1 MNESLSNESDE
12 TEQDSA
18 SAEDPGA
25 KQFDASL
32 RTTFRSHRRRISL
45 TYSLFVI
52 ENLLRLAQPF
62 ALGWAINDL
71 IEERWLGLY
80 VLIGQHVLHLL
91 FGLWRQV
98 LDTRV
103 FTTVYSDIVTN
114 MIVKQR
120 AEGVDV
126 SRVAAR
132 STLSREYVGFFELTL
147 PNVFRAGFS
156 IVGSL
161 VMLAL
166 YDWLVVVVSIGLLAP
181 AAFIN
186 RWFIKRIRRLNLNLH
201 NELER
206 EVDFIEPG
214 QEAELKEHF
223 KRLAGWRIRLSNAEA
238 QNFGMMEVAVLGV
251 IVFTLIRTTGL
262 GVTTGDVFAVFRY
275 LMVLLM
281 GLDRIPQLIMQVSRV
296 RDIQTRMK

>member
-114 MIVKQR
+114 KIGR
-120 AEGVDV
+120 AHV
-126 SRVAAR
+126 
-132 STLSREYVGFFELTL
+132 
-147 PNVFRAGFS
+147 
-156 IVGSL
+156 
-161 VMLAL
+161 
-166 YDWLVVVVSIGLLAP
+166 
-181 AAFIN
+181 
-186 RWFIKRIRRLNLNLH
+186 
-201 NELER
+201 
-206 EVDFIEPG
+206 
-214 QEAELKEHF
+214 
-223 KRLAGWRIRLSNAEA
+223 
-238 QNFGMMEVAVLGV
+238 
-251 IVFTLIRTTGL
+251 
-262 GVTTGDVFAVFRY
+262 
-275 LMVLLM
+275 
-281 GLDRIPQLIMQVSRV
+281 
-296 RDIQTRMK
+296 